1 MTGFLT
7 EWTRYQERWPHRE
20 QKSDRPALS
29 RAAECELD
37 LGYEAIESA
46 ESHITSSLLEIE
58 SEVSNRR
65 LVGFD
70 FRLKSLGRIAEKV
83 SQNIASKPDRTPE
96 AALGLIPDAVRY
108 TLCYN
113 VDDYAPGVRSDLD
126 RLKAAGFEMLKVR
139 NLWGQPEYRGINSQ
153 WRDMQTGQRF
163 EVQFHTLPSFEA
175 KQVTHGA
182 YELLRTGE
190 LNDDEELELD
200 AFQRKVT
207 AAIPMPPGALDI
219 PDHSRSE

>member
-1 MTGFLT
+1 MAGFLAD
-7 EWTRYQERWPHRE
+7 WTRYQERWPHRE
-20 QKSDRPALS
+20 QRSDRRVLS
-29 RAAECELD
+29 RAAESELK

-70 FRLKSLGRIAEKV
+70 FRIKSLDRIVEKV
-83 SQNIASKPDRTPE
+83 SQNIASKPDRTPK
-96 AALGLIPDAVRY
+96 AALALIPDPVRY

-113 VDDYAPGVRSDLD
+113 LDDYAPGVRSDLD

-163 EVQFHTLPSFEA
+163 EVQFHTVTSFEA
-175 KQVTHGA
+175 KQATHGA
-182 YELLRTGE
+182 YELLRAQG
-190 LNDDEELELD
+190 
-200 AFQRKVT
+200 AQR
-207 AAIPMPPGALDI
+207 
-219 PDHSRSE
+219 